1 MWLLLVNPAVP
12 TPENHGWKVS
22 SKDINVA
29 FSWLGSRP
37 ASEEVLELLACSCKR
52 ACDAGCCCVKAWL
65 KCTDMCTL
73 RSCANREDVADD
85 EEMCFDGEDDDCK
98 DD

>member
-22 SKDINVA
+22 AKDSNLA
-29 FSWLGSRP
+29 FTWLGSRP
-37 ASEEVLELLACSCKR
+37 ASEEVLELLAYSYKP
-52 ACDAGCCCVKAWL
+52 ACDASCCCVKAWL
-65 KCTDMCTL
+65 KRTDMCAL
-73 RSCANREDVADD
+73 SSCADVADD
-85 EEMCFDGEDDDCK
+85 EEVRCDREDDDCK